1 MWYCKR
7 KLADLLEEVRQ
18 KWNNV
23 DKELWYKR
31 EQKLK
36 RLEQGM
42 ICNDMRANIELGEHL
57 THILPLLRRHNQ
69 EFLKEK
75 YKLTEK
81 GLLVK
86 VGKQHEAQLEETGTK
101 VSSPKRGKA
110 QAKKKKKRKGD
121 ESSYSWTESESE
133 SGSETQKRNKQ
144 KKKKAMAKRKE
155 KEDGDNN
162 DSDEDDD
169 DDDDDEDADDDR
181 YARKRVRQ
189 RRIGYDNFDGMEDDV
204 PIHGDDAQEKYQDLL
219 DNNIN
224 EQLDKKRERTKHN
237 KAEQSTIDQLGDS
250 NQTLFAEETESS
262 DDAKA

>member
-1 MWYCKR
+1 
-7 KLADLLEEVRQ
+7 
-18 KWNNV
+18 
-23 DKELWYKR
+23 
-31 EQKLK
+31 
-36 RLEQGM
+36 
-42 ICNDMRANIELGEHL
+42 
-57 THILPLLRRHNQ
+57 
-69 EFLKEK
+69 
-75 YKLTEK
+75 
-81 GLLVK
+81 LLVK

-101 VSSPKRGKA
+101 ASSPKRGKA

-162 DSDEDDD
+162 DSDESSGDYDDSDEDDD